1 MTNSHKDAHFDIKQ
15 KKLDDDDL
23 LDDDF
28 FQDEVEIIENTK
40 SKIKILIVDDEKEV
54 HSVTTLALSDFDYEG
69 HT

>member
-1 MTNSHKDAHFDIKQ
+1 MTNSHKDTHFDIKQ

-40 SKIKILIVDDEKEV
+40 SKIKILIVDDEKR
-54 HSVTTLALSDFDYEG
+54 SA
-69 HT
+69 